1 MPQQDDPLFVEPSN
15 EDATPEPQPVPQW
28 QALVENTGA
37 AGAQTNPS
45 DPIVQLVTEYKEA
58 IQARDEAND
67 RYLRAAAE
75 FSNARRRAEARADNE
90 VRAAREGILGSFL
103 PVVDDLS
110 RAVQAVPAEEKN
122 APWIDGFTLIQRKL
136 ETILERQGVVA
147 LDTEGKHFDP
157 TLHQAVIVEA
167 VDGVESGTILQELQ
181 KGYLLDGKILRP
193 AMVKVAQ

>member
-1 MPQQDDPLFVEPSN
+1 MQQLDDSLFVDPSDQ
-15 EDATPEPQPVPQW
+15 DAPADPVPQW
-28 QALVENTGA
+28 QELVEKTSA
-37 AGAQTNPS
+37 AGGQANAN
-45 DPIVQLVTEYKEA
+45 DPIVQLVAEYKEA

-90 VRAAREGILGSFL
+90 VRAAREAILGSFL
-103 PVVDDLS
+103 PVIDDLS
-110 RAVQAVPAEEKN
+110 RAVQATPAEEKN
-122 APWIDGFTLIQRKL
+122 APWVDGFILIQRKL
-136 ETILERQGVVA
+136 ETILERQGVSA

-157 TLHQAVIVEA
+157 TLHQAVLVEA

-181 KGYLLDGKILRP
+181 KGYLLDGKMLRP